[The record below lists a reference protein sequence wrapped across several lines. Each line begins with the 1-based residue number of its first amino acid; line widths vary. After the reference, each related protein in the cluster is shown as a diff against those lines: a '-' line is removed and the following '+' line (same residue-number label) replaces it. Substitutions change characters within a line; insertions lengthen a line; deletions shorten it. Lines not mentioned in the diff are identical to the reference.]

1 MENNVLNSF
10 ELLSLLQSVKV
21 DINAE
26 LAPPQIALSI

>member
-1 MENNVLNSF
+1 MENNVLNLND
-10 ELLSLLQSVKV
+10 LLTLLESVKV